1 MYKNFVKQLFKY
13 LLFTAITLYS
23 YSPVM
28 ANSSIQTESMET
40 IISENGKDTEDNKT
54 EIKGPAKKT
63 GENVEINGEFFR
75 NLGIDIFFLIIIIGF
90 IYYPNYRKLDT
101 IFTFV
106 LFNLIIYML
115 TYVFNEVKISMGAAF
130 GLFAVFSMLRYRTSS
145 ISMKDMTY
153 LFIFIGIGLLSA
165 IQMDWYE
172 HLIIGGIIFVITFI
186 MDTKLILK
194 KESFK
199 SVRFE
204 DVTLILPEKET
215 ELIEVL
221 KKRTGLNIHRIAVQE
236 IDYLRDIAIIYVYY
250 YE

>member
-1 MYKNFVKQLFKY
+1 
-13 LLFTAITLYS
+13 
-23 YSPVM
+23 
-28 ANSSIQTESMET
+28 
-40 IISENGKDTEDNKT
+40 
-54 EIKGPAKKT
+54 
-63 GENVEINGEFFR
+63 
-75 NLGIDIFFLIIIIGF
+75 
-90 IYYPNYRKLDT
+90 
-101 IFTFV
+101 
-106 LFNLIIYML
+106 
-115 TYVFNEVKISMGAAF
+115 
-130 GLFAVFSMLRYRTSS
+130 
-145 ISMKDMTY
+145 MTY

>member
-1 MYKNFVKQLFKY
+1 MFKNYAGQVFK
-13 LLFTAITLYS
+13 LIVIAILSLSTFTPVLAIG
-23 YSPVM
+23 
-28 ANSSIQTESMET
+28 SIQTESLET
-40 IISENGKDTEDNKT
+40 IFTENGNNTEDDKT

-63 GENVEINGEFFR
+63 GENVEINSEFFR
-75 NLGIDIFFLIIIIGF
+75 NLGIDIFFLMIIIGF

-153 LFIFIGIGLLSA
+153 LFIFIGIGLISA

-172 HLIIGGIIFVITFI
+172 HLIIGGIIFLITFI

-221 KKRTGLNIHRIAVQE
+221 KKRTGLNIHRITIQE